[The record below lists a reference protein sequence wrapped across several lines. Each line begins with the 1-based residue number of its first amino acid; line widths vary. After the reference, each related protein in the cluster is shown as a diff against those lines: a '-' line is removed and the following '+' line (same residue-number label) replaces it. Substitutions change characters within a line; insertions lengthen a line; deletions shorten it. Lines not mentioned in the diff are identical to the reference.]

1 MKVFEY
7 LDRISQVH
15 KLVRERRTGT
25 PNEFAGRLG
34 IGRTCLY
41 DLIDELRSRGAPIRY
56 SKSCRTF
63 YYTEPFDVNIKC
75 TFRPLAGAEMQD
87 VTGGIKFFSAFF
99 FPGLREMNFVN
110 KSEAMPR
117 CN

>member
-1 MKVFEY
+1 
-7 LDRISQVH
+7 
-15 KLVRERRTGT
+15 
-25 PNEFAGRLG
+25 
-34 IGRTCLY
+34 
-41 DLIDELRSRGAPIRY
+41 
-56 SKSCRTF
+56 
-63 YYTEPFDVNIKC
+63 VNIKC

-87 VTGGIKFFSAFF
+87 VTGGMKFFSAFF